1 MNQPI
6 RILIVDDHPLLQE
19 GIVMVVEHEPDMQV
33 VGSAATGRESIALCE
48 RLQPNLVL
56 MDLRLPDISGIDA
69 MIAIRAKWPTVKVIL
84 LTTFA
89 GDAEVNRALKAGA
102 AGYLLKTMPRKQIVE
117 SIRQIHAGRR
127 RIDPGVA
134 ANLAE
139 HMGLETLSQR
149 EVEILKQ
156 VAEGN
161 RNKEI
166 AHQFA
171 LSEETIKSHMK
182 NILEKLGA
190 SDRTQA
196 VSIAVR
202 RGIMQL

>member
-1 MNQPI
+1 MTESI
-6 RILIVDDHPLLQE
+6 RILVVDDHPLLQE
-19 GIVMVVEHEPDMQV
+19 GIALVVAHEPDMRL
-33 VGSAATGRESIALCE
+33 VGSAATGHEAVEMYEKLR
-48 RLQPNLVL
+48 PGLVL
-56 MDLRLPDISGIDA
+56 MDLRLPDMSGIDA
-69 MIAIRAKWPTVKVIL
+69 MITIRAKYPTAKVII
-84 LTTFA
+84 LTTFE
-89 GDAEVNRALKAGA
+89 GDAEVNRALTAGA
-102 AGYLLKTMPRKQIVE
+102 AGYLLKTMPRKQIVD
-117 SIRQIHAGRR
+117 SMRAIHAGRR

-139 HMGLETLSQR
+139 HMGQEVLSQR
-149 EVEILKQ
+149 EVEILRQ
-156 VAEGN
+156 VAEGS

-166 AHQFA
+166 AAQLT

-190 SDRTQA
+190 ADRTQA

>member
-1 MNQPI
+1 MTEPI

-19 GIVMVVEHEPDMQV
+19 GIALVVDHEADMEV
-33 VGSAATGRESIALCE
+33 VGCAATGRESVQMFEKLG
-48 RLQPNLVL
+48 PNLVL
-56 MDLRLPDISGIDA
+56 MDLRLPDMSGIDA
-69 MIAIRAKWPTVKVIL
+69 MIAIRAKSPAAKVII
-84 LTTFA
+84 LTTFE

-102 AGYLLKTMPRKQIVE
+102 AGYLLKTMPRKQIVD
-117 SIRQIHAGRR
+117 SMRVIHAGRR

-139 HMGLETLSQR
+139 HMGQETLSGR
-149 EVEILKQ
+149 EIEILQ
-156 VAEGN
+156 LVAEGN

-166 AHQFA
+166 AAHLS

-190 SDRTQA
+190 ADRTQA

-202 RGIMQL
+202 RGIFQL

>member
-1 MNQPI
+1 MTEPI

-19 GIVMVVEHEPDMQV
+19 GIALVVDHEPDMQL
-33 VGSAATGRESIALCE
+33 VGSAATGRESVEMFEKL
-48 RLQPNLVL
+48 RPGLVL
-56 MDLRLPDISGIDA
+56 MDLRLPDMSGIDA
-69 MIAIRAKWPTVKVIL
+69 MIAIRAKSPTAKVII
-84 LTTFA
+84 LTTFE

-102 AGYLLKTMPRKQIVE
+102 AGYLLKTMPRKQIVD
-117 SIRQIHAGRR
+117 SMRLIHAGRR

-134 ANLAE
+134 ASLAE
-139 HMGLETLSQR
+139 HMGQETLSQR
-149 EVEILKQ
+149 EIEILKQ
-156 VAEGN
+156 VAEGS

-166 AHQFA
+166 AAHLT

>member
-1 MNQPI
+1 MTELI
-6 RILIVDDHPLLQE
+6 RVLIVDDHPLLQE
-19 GIVMVVEHEPDMQV
+19 GIALVVDHEPDMQL
-33 VGSAATGRESIALCE
+33 VGSAATGRDSIEMFGKLK
-48 RLQPNLVL
+48 PSLVL
-56 MDLRLPDISGIDA
+56 MDLRLPDMSGIDA
-69 MIAIRAKWPTVKVIL
+69 MIAIRAKAPTAKVII
-84 LTTFA
+84 LTTFE

-102 AGYLLKTMPRKQIVE
+102 AGYLLKTMPRKQIVD
-117 SIRQIHAGRR
+117 SMRLIYAGKR
-127 RIDPGVA
+127 RIDPGIA
-134 ANLAE
+134 ASLAE
-139 HMGLETLSQR
+139 HMGQETLSLR
-149 EVEILKQ
+149 EIEILKQ
-156 VAEGN
+156 VAEGS

-166 AHQFA
+166 AAHLT

>member
-1 MNQPI
+1 MTESI
-6 RILIVDDHPLLQE
+6 RILIVDDHPLLLE
-19 GIVMVVEHEPDMQV
+19 GISLVVDHEADMQL
-33 VGSAATGRESIALCE
+33 VGSAATGREAVEMYEKL
-48 RLQPNLVL
+48 RPGLVL
-56 MDLRLPDISGIDA
+56 MDLRLPDMSGIDA
-69 MIAIRAKWPTVKVIL
+69 MVAIRAKSPTAKVVI
-84 LTTFA
+84 LTTFE
-89 GDAEVNRALKAGA
+89 GDAEVNRALTAGA

-117 SIRQIHAGRR
+117 SMRAIHAGRR

-139 HMGLETLSQR
+139 HMGQEVLSQR

-156 VAEGN
+156 VAEGS

-166 AHQFA
+166 AAQLA

-190 SDRTQA
+190 ADRTQA

>member
-1 MNQPI
+1 MTEPI

-19 GIVMVVEHEPDMQV
+19 GIALVVDHEPDMQL
-33 VGSAATGRESIALCE
+33 VGTASTGRESIELFE
-48 RLQPNLVL
+48 KMRPSLVL
-56 MDLRLPDISGIDA
+56 MDLRLPDMSGIDA
-69 MIAIRAKWPTVKVIL
+69 MIAIRAKSPFAKVII
-84 LTTFA
+84 LTTFE
-89 GDAEVNRALKAGA
+89 GDVEVNRALKAGA

-117 SIRQIHAGRR
+117 SMRLIHAGRR
-127 RIDPGVA
+127 RIDPDVA

-139 HMGLETLSQR
+139 HMGQETLSQR
-149 EVEILKQ
+149 EIQILKE

-166 AHQFA
+166 AAHLT
-171 LSEETIKSHMK
+171 LSEETIKSHLK

-190 SDRTQA
+190 ADRTQA